1 MPALRPRRGSPGPS
15 RKPKAGG
22 PQRERPTPRNR
33 NERKTETKS
42 KRKEKQ
48 RQKQIKNKTGPKPKR
63 KKRRR
68 RSNPAAAAPRSHLTR
83 ALPKRAANPKI
94 RPQPTPPSQAKP
106 KQGQAKAR
114 PSRSRPRVNRID
126 ARAQKKRKRPW
137 IRPRTPTR
145 PETTQGCGARKLC
158 AAIQTAILTCAG
170 RNCLARAAFAPL
182 RRPIA
187 TCFERAFGVEAG
199 ARTRSAEASARQARR
214 PNLLVGRRRQGFG
227 ARPKVGMNFA

>member
-22 PQRERPTPRNR
+22 PQRERPNPRNR

-83 ALPKRAANPKI
+83 APPKRAANPKI

-114 PSRSRPRVNRID
+114 PSRSKAKPKPAPGQQDRRPGVKKTKTALDPAAD
-126 ARAQKKRKRPW
+126 ADA
-137 IRPRTPTR
+137 PRN
-145 PETTQGCGARKLC
+145 GARLRRKEIVRRNSNRHSNMRGSQL
-158 AAIQTAILTCAG
+158 LGAG
-170 RNCLARAAFAPL
+170 RVCPVAPAN
-182 RRPIA
+182 RD
-187 TCFERAFGVEAG
+187 
-199 ARTRSAEASARQARR
+199 
-214 PNLLVGRRRQGFG
+214 LL
-227 ARPKVGMNFA
+227 